1 MLDTIS
7 AKELDRYVEDSGA
20 LIVDLR
26 APEEYEMGHIRGALN
41 IWPEEIRTFRPGK
54 DRVLIL
60 YCDRG
65 GVSMEA
71 ARRLDKRGYR
81 VKSVVGGY
89 HAYRG
94 DQIVTGKRPGSRA
107 HRTAVFSPGL

>member
-7 AKELDRYVEDSGA
+7 AKELDRYVDDLGA

-41 IWPEEIRTFRPGK
+41 VWPEEIRTFRPGK

-71 ARRLDKRGYR
+71 ARRLDKRGYQ

-107 HRTAVFSPGL
+107 HRMAVFSPGL